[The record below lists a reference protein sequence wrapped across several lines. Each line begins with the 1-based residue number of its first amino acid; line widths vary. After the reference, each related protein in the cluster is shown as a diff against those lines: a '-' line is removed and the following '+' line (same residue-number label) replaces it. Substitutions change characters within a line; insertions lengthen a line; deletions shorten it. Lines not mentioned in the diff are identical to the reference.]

1 MKSRIQDN
9 LGGNAFFMMNR
20 VEVLHIEE
28 ILQAFIDFAGMSGG
42 GGENLKKLKLKYDF
56 SLKKFF
62 FLNRAAF
69 RGI

>member
-42 GGENLKKLKLKYDF
+42 GGGEFNKSKLIYEL
-56 SLKKFF
+56 SLKEISF
-62 FLNRAAF
+62 
-69 RGI
+69 